1 MDEGV
6 GWFADDDDNITVLCF
21 ESYNDF
27 VRTIHKSDIPS
38 LLSTNTITLEDFIGT
53 YNDRYRANLS
63 LWEDQV
69 AGVDQ
74 SMSVV

>member
-38 LLSTNTITLEDFIGT
+38 LVSTNTITLKDFIGT
-53 YNDRYRANLS
+53 YNDRYRSNLS
-63 LWEDQV
+63 LWEGQV

>member
-6 GWFADDDDNITVLCF
+6 GWFADDGDNITVLCF

-38 LLSTNTITLEDFIGT
+38 LLSTNTITLKDFIGT

>member
-63 LWEDQV
+63 LWENQV